1 MPPFARWPLSFFA
14 SPACIFLP
22 VSPPARAFRPCRRE
36 ICLRV
41 HAGLCLSSS
50 RRRAFFF
57 LFPRRHDRFDAGDGE
72 FASFCTLAPV
82 VLRLAGVHFSSH
94 FSAGMGVSTLPAGN
108 LPPCA
113 RWPLPFFIS
122 PACIFHSV
130 SPPAC
135 SFRRRPLGICLL
147 LHASPCRSS
156 PRRRAFFFPFLR
168 RLGRFDPARWEFAS
182 FCTLAPVVLR
192 LAGVHFSF
200 CFPAGLFDSTL
211 PAGNLPPFARWPLPF
226 FILPACIF
234 HSVSPPACS
243 FRRCP
248 RGICLR
254 VHAGPCR
261 SSPRRRAFFILFPRR
276 HGRLAAGGGKSASF
290 CTLVRPKRGCREIDS
305 STQRQVCSLRITPAS
320 AIRWPTTTILSPFH
334 VIMEL
339 CSNSILRGKRHQP
352 LFQDGF
358 WMQPSCGC

>member
-1 MPPFARWPLSFFA
+1 M
-14 SPACIFLP
+14 
-22 VSPPARAFRPCRRE
+22 V
-36 ICLRV
+36 
-41 HAGLCLSSS
+41 
-50 RRRAFFF
+50 
-57 LFPRRHDRFDAGDGE
+57 
-72 FASFCTLAPV
+72 
-82 VLRLAGVHFSSH
+82 
-94 FSAGMGVSTLPAGN
+94 VSTVMAGN
-108 LPPCA
+108 LPPLCPLTAAVA
-113 RWPLPFFIS
+113 RQ
-122 PACIFHSV
+122 
-130 SPPAC
+130 
-135 SFRRRPLGICLL
+135 
-147 LHASPCRSS
+147 
-156 PRRRAFFFPFLR
+156 
-168 RLGRFDPARWEFAS
+168 
-182 FCTLAPVVLR
+182 
-192 LAGVHFSF
+192 AGVHFSF
-200 CFPAGLFDSTL
+200 HFPAGMIVLTVT
-211 PAGNLPPFARWPLPF
+211 ARNLAACARCPQPLCAK
-226 FILPACIF
+226 PACIF